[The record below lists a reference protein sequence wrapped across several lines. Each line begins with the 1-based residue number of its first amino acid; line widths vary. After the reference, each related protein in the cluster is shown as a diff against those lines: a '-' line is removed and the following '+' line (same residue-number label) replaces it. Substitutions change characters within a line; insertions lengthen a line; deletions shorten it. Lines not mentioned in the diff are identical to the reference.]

1 MGRAEISKEPIR
13 AEVTRLLL
21 ERLLSGELS
30 PGARINES
38 RLAEELGVSR
48 TPLREALIRLQYEG
62 FLENEKGK
70 GFSVATLDPLKAR
83 QLYPLAGL
91 LEGLALETTTEMP
104 GSLLSELDEIERAR
118 EEAQEDRRIHEVVEL
133 DHRWHTRLVSRCPN
147 TELLEILRVLKRRLF
162 RYEYLLSAAEEAS
175 SDSHQHHSLI
185 LRALRDGNDALA
197 VEQLKHHWQQGAEA
211 RYSLLA
217 ERELS
222 ESTRWTS
229 LM

>member
-1 MGRAEISKEPIR
+1 MGRADISREPIR

-21 ERLLSGELS
+21 ERLLSGELK
-30 PGARINES
+30 PGTRINES

-62 FLENEKGK
+62 FLENQKGK
-70 GFSVATLDPLKAR
+70 GFSVATLDPMKAR

-91 LEGLALETTTEMP
+91 LEGLALETTPDIP
-104 GSLLSELDEIERAR
+104 GSLLAELEALDAERQEAR
-118 EEAQEDRRIHEVVEL
+118 DSGAVHDIVEL
-133 DHRWHTRLVSRCPN
+133 DHRWHARLVSRCPN
-147 TELLEILRVLKRRLF
+147 TELLEILEVLKRRLF
-162 RYEYLLSAAEEAS
+162 RYEYLLSAIEQGDSE
-175 SDSHQHHSLI
+175 SHQQHSLI
-185 LRALRDGNDALA
+185 LRALRDGNHALA
-197 VEQLKHHWQQGAEA
+197 VEQLKHHWQMGAEA